1 MPRLSVKILLTTI
14 VGLLTAAGAPAA
26 SSVSVIWRDTGTALI
41 GPSTSPSA
49 VASSV
54 ILGDIVLTA
63 DSVAIFTFVVSI
75 QFDPTELQAVGGG
88 ASELPV
94 VDLPGM
100 GNQFS
105 PLVPG
110 ITLVDNTSGVI
121 EGFDQITVATGLA
134 NATRTLGSLRFHVVS
149 PSGGP
154 GEDDVI
160 VSLQNLGVD
169 GIFGPGG
176 ASIVDFV
183 GADVVPEPTI
193 AGLVLIGLAGLFYA
207 SRR

>member
-134 NATRTLGSLRFHVVS
+134 NATRTLGSFDSTSSARRAARARTTS
-149 PSGGP
+149 SSACRTSASTA
-154 GEDDVI
+154 
-160 VSLQNLGVD
+160 SLAQAERRSWTSSA
-169 GIFGPGG
+169 PM
-176 ASIVDFV
+176 SY
-183 GADVVPEPTI
+183 P
-193 AGLVLIGLAGLFYA
+193 
-207 SRR
+207 SRRSRGSC